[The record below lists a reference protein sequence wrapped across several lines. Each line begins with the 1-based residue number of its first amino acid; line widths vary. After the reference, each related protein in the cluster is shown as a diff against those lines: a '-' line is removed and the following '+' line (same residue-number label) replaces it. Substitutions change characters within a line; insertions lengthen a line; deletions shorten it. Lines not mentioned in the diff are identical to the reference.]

1 MSSTTDFLDDIDID
15 ANFYH
20 ENFQGVNRGLGNDE
34 YFDISKFNATFNTNM
49 DKDLKIIHLNIRS
62 LPRNGNSL
70 IIYLEMLKIKFDVIC
85 LSETWLNEG
94 RLIENMFPEFDQYH
108 SMRPADLPPGGGVAV
123 FVRKKFHSYELS
135 ELSCNTNCI
144 ESIFVKLKINNEEIA
159 IASCYRK
166 PESFSAQTFINS
178 LTEKISSIR
187 SSNTCI
193 ITGDFNFNLLQID
206 NNLHSS
212 SFLDAMLSLGLINTI
227 SKPTRNISSSISLLD
242 NIFVSNSMIFSSG
255 LLYCDISDHF
265 PVFAIVKGALSNSN
279 ENERIQYRIIN
290 DLTLSNLRNSMATRD
305 FSEVLQSDDLDF
317 AMEKLDQ
324 ILLSEFNQHCPILS
338 KKITKKDRMKP
349 WINYRIKNLMKFR
362 TNKYISFKRDPR
374 LTTWEDFKLIRNY
387 VTKQIVDAKKLYFS
401 NLFNLIK
408 NDMKKVWT
416 VLNGLV
422 RPGRNRNS
430 NEIKSLLID
439 GRIFSDDQEI
449 SNILNEHF
457 STVGSRISSEFEG
470 ADHHIHSLSLCPNS
484 LFLKMITPGDV
495 VRIIDNMKNKPCNF
509 KFYPIKVIKELKFIL
524 SSVLSCLIN
533 KSLNTGYFPSK
544 LKIARVIPLHKGGSK
559 SELNNYRPISIL
571 PIFSKNFERIVYNQ
585 LYSFL
590 EKFKL
595 LNPNQFGF
603 RKNKST
609 TQAVLNT
616 LEYIYNKL
624 DQSFTVISI
633 FLDFSKAFDCLDH
646 NLLLTKL
653 YHLGIRGLPYRWFE
667 SYLSGRKQ
675 FVSVNDKI
683 SNIASIT
690 HGVPQGSI
698 LGPLLFLIFINDF
711 PNVNPFFKFSLFAD
725 DSTLTCKF
733 NTSNEV
739 IIKNQLETELKIVY
753 GWLKINKIKI
763 NYEKS
768 NFIIFSYGKKYN
780 LSRIQFG
787 NDSICST
794 ENTKFLGIIIDKN
807 LNFKSHTS
815 HISNKI
821 SKIVGLLFRLNN
833 ILPVEALTTLFSTLF
848 VPHVLYGIE
857 VWFGVLQSNNDRI
870 FILQKKAIRAV
881 NCLPYNSHTNQYFKS
896 MKILKLEDLYKLR
909 VLQFM
914 FEADSPASH
923 ADTHSHDTRNR
934 ENLIIPRFNR
944 AKTQSTIFYQGILLW
959 NNLPDVIKTTQY
971 TGAFKNGVK
980 SFLLD
985 SY

>member
-1 MSSTTDFLDDIDID
+1 M
-15 ANFYH
+15 
-20 ENFQGVNRGLGNDE
+20 
-34 YFDISKFNATFNTNM
+34 
-49 DKDLKIIHLNIRS
+49 
-62 LPRNGNSL
+62 
-70 IIYLEMLKIKFDVIC
+70 
-85 LSETWLNEG
+85 
-94 RLIENMFPEFDQYH
+94 
-108 SMRPADLPPGGGVAV
+108 
-123 FVRKKFHSYELS
+123 
-135 ELSCNTNCI
+135 
-144 ESIFVKLKINNEEIA
+144 
-159 IASCYRK
+159 
-166 PESFSAQTFINS
+166 
-178 LTEKISSIR
+178 
-187 SSNTCI
+187 
-193 ITGDFNFNLLQID
+193 
-206 NNLHSS
+206 
-212 SFLDAMLSLGLINTI
+212 
-227 SKPTRNISSSISLLD
+227 
-242 NIFVSNSMIFSSG
+242 
-255 LLYCDISDHF
+255 
-265 PVFAIVKGALSNSN
+265 
-279 ENERIQYRIIN
+279 
-290 DLTLSNLRNSMATRD
+290 
-305 FSEVLQSDDLDF
+305 
-317 AMEKLDQ
+317 
-324 ILLSEFNQHCPILS
+324 
-338 KKITKKDRMKP
+338 
-349 WINYRIKNLMKFR
+349 
-362 TNKYISFKRDPR
+362 
-374 LTTWEDFKLIRNY
+374 
-387 VTKQIVDAKKLYFS
+387 
-401 NLFNLIK
+401 
-408 NDMKKVWT
+408 
-416 VLNGLV
+416 
-422 RPGRNRNS
+422 
-430 NEIKSLLID
+430 
-439 GRIFSDDQEI
+439 
-449 SNILNEHF
+449 
-457 STVGSRISSEFEG
+457 
-470 ADHHIHSLSLCPNS
+470 
-484 LFLKMITPGDV
+484 
-495 VRIIDNMKNKPCNF
+495 
-509 KFYPIKVIKELKFIL
+509 
-524 SSVLSCLIN
+524 
-533 KSLNTGYFPSK
+533 
-544 LKIARVIPLHKGGSK
+544 
-559 SELNNYRPISIL
+559 
-571 PIFSKNFERIVYNQ
+571 
-585 LYSFL
+585 
-590 EKFKL
+590 

-616 LEYIYNKL
+616 LEYIYNNL

-768 NFIIFSYGKKYN
+768 KFIIFSYGKKYN
-780 LSRIQFG
+780 LSKIQFG

-833 ILPVEALTTLFSTLF
+833 VLPVEALTTLFSTLF